1 VGGDVINMG
10 KIRRSTREARL
21 APLSG
26 PALLIG
32 SSIATEI
39 GGAVQYPPATPTPL
53 PPAAGSSNASCYF
66 APPFFRRGALGDGS
80 PATVCGLVCHAETS
94 RRRPCARSCAA
105 PLP

>member
-10 KIRRSTREARL
+10 QIRR

-26 PALLIG
+26 PALLSG

-53 PPAAGSSNASCYF
+53 PPAGGKQQ
-66 APPFFRRGALGDGS
+66 R
-80 PATVCGLVCHAETS
+80 
-94 RRRPCARSCAA
+94 
-105 PLP
+105 